1 LKALDKGGR
10 GLTQTY
16 VIHLARDALFM
27 VLILAGPAMGV
38 ALLIGLVISIL
49 QATTQI
55 QDQMLNMVPKIIG
68 VFLVILLLGSW
79 LLNSAVAYTTDL
91 FTQIPNLVR

>member
-1 LKALDKGGR
+1 M
-10 GLTQTY
+10 TQTY

-27 VLILAGPAMGV
+27 VLVLAGPALSV
-38 ALLIGLVISIL
+38 ALLIGLLISIL

-55 QDQMLNMVPKIIG
+55 QDQMLNMVPKIVG

-79 LLNSAVAYTTDL
+79 LLNSAITYTTDL
-91 FTQIPNLVR
+91 YTQIPNIVR

>member
-1 LKALDKGGR
+1 M
-10 GLTQTY
+10 TQTF
-16 VIHLARDALFM
+16 VIHLARDALFL
-27 VLILAGPAMGV
+27 VLILAGPAMGT
-38 ALLIGLVISIL
+38 ALLIGLIISVL

-79 LLNSAVAYTTDL
+79 LLNSAITFTTGL
-91 FTQIPNLVR
+91 YTQIPNLIR